1 MDLRSNAAFD
11 AGLQPGTVVDIL
23 RMRAHQSPDQR
34 AYTFLVDG
42 EIEIVIT
49 YAELDRRARAIG
61 SQLQSMGVSKERAL
75 LLYPPGLDF
84 IAAFFGCLYAEVV
97 AVPVPPPSSNRSMA
111 RVQSVMADAQAQL
124 MLGTTAILSMVEHR
138 FARDEQA
145 PSVQYLDTETLA
157 EGLEERWHPPTLA
170 PDTLAY
176 LQYTSGSTGTPKGVM
191 ISHDKLI
198 HNAAVISAAWEVT
211 PDTIHISW
219 MPTFHDLGL
228 VAGVVH
234 PICSG
239 TAMILLSPV
248 SVLLHPARWLQAI
261 SRYKATLSGGPNFAF
276 EVCLQNITPE
286 ERATLDLSSW
296 RLAYN
301 GGEPVRKDTLDRFA
315 AVFESCGFR
324 GDRLRTGY
332 GLAEATLFV
341 SGSLGTVI
349 GKTVKRS
356 ALEQDQVVE
365 AALEDTDGLALVG
378 SGRTYLDQT
387 LLIAH
392 PEVREE
398 CSPGQVG
405 EIWLS
410 GPSVA
415 QGYWN
420 RPQETEQTFNA
431 YLADGRGPFLR
442 TGDLGFLDQGEL
454 FITGRLKDLII
465 IRGRNLYPQDIE
477 QTVEQSHPALR
488 PDAGAALAVD
498 VAGEERLVIIQ
509 EVDRHFQDLPEV
521 VGAIRQAVVQEYE
534 VRPYAVVL
542 IKHGSIPKTSSGK
555 IARHSCTRAF
565 LAGELKVIHSWEES
579 LTPVDDP
586 QVVGAEEHAAE
597 PPTAPRTTKTAAEI
611 EAWLVDQLSRRLG
624 LDPGEIDSRL
634 GFSWYGLDSS
644 DAVRVIGEM
653 ETWLGQRLS
662 PTLAWD
668 YPTIEILAKHL
679 SGAGVQP
686 QSSPVAPTTFQ
697 NDPIAI
703 VGLSCRFP
711 GATNP
716 ESFWLLLRDGV
727 DAVSEIPTDRW
738 DINSFFDPDPAA
750 PGKMYSRWG
759 GFLNHVDQFDP
770 HFFGISPREAACID
784 PQQRLLMEVTWE
796 ALERAGQAPDRLAG
810 SRTGVFIGI
819 SGSDYFQLQMDDP
832 ARIDA
837 YAGTGTALSIAAN
850 RLSYL
855 LDLRGPSIAVDTACS
870 SSLVAVHLA
879 CQSLRSGECSM
890 AIAGGVN
897 IILSPEW
904 NIAFSRARMMAAGG
918 RCKTFDA
925 SADGYVRGEG
935 GAVLVLKRLS
945 DAIANDDQV
954 LAIVRGSAVN
964 QDGRSNGL
972 TAPNGL
978 AQQEVIRAA
987 LEQAGVTADQLSYI
1001 EAHGTGTPLGDPI
1014 EIEAL
1019 TAVLAQS
1026 PTDEP
1031 CYLGSVKTNIGH
1043 LEAAAGMAGLIK
1055 VVQAIQ
1061 HQELPPH
1068 LHLSQLNPYISLAD
1082 TRLVIPTERQSWPTG
1097 ARPRIAGISSFGFGG
1112 TNAHIVVQEAPRS
1125 QALQEQND
1133 RPLHLLT
1140 LSARTEQGL
1149 RELALR
1155 FDNHLAVHPK
1165 ESIADLCFTANTGRS
1180 HFAHRLAV
1188 MTDSAEQLRER
1199 LQAFVAQKKKIPGLM
1214 RAEMTSRH
1222 APKVAFLFTG
1232 QGAQYI
1238 GMGRQL
1244 FDTQPVFRQALKRC
1258 AELLVPYL
1266 EQPLLSVLY
1275 PEDEASSPL
1284 HETIY
1289 TQPALF
1295 ALEYSLFE
1303 LWRSWGIVPDA
1314 VMGHSVGEY
1323 VAACV
1328 AGVLSLED
1336 ALKLIA
1342 LRGRLMYSLP
1352 KDGAM
1357 AVVFADEARVKDA
1370 IAPYQGQLSIAA
1382 VNGPT
1387 NIVISGVEAAVQA
1400 VQERFEA
1407 EEVIIRTLVTSHAF
1421 HSPLMDPILDQFEQE
1436 VREVRFQSPQI
1447 PLISNLTGQV
1457 LEPEELQDARYWR
1470 CHIREAVRFADGIDT
1485 LVDQGYRAFLELG
1498 PSPVLVG
1505 MGKRCRKDREL
1516 TWLGSLDK
1524 DLDDW
1529 RALLTAVAELYLHGK
1544 PVDWNAF
1551 DQDYS
1556 RRRILLPTYPFERN
1570 RCWIEAST
1578 ARLART
1584 DATVEGAGGTA
1595 MSESD
1600 VIITPTTSRQE
1611 IVLSKLCD
1619 ITGRLLRMEPTSV
1632 DVNAHFLEMGADSL
1646 VLVEAV
1652 STIRE
1657 TFGVSLAIRQLFEE
1671 VTTVAEL
1678 AAYIDR
1684 TVPPTVTFDAPASH
1698 VAPTMPDQSHALT
1711 QPDPL
1716 AAPQPLPNVPAPVTS
1731 VQPPFSGSAPISSS
1745 TTASSPSLPAAGV
1758 SPALAQ
1764 PLAPLPTMAGATAEP
1779 TGMLERLMSQQLQ
1792 IMSQQLAL
1800 LSGQTHA
1807 VTAPAAP
1814 PAQLEMLQQPTPTA
1828 AVAAPAVPPSEG
1840 LSARSSAGAVGTPVT
1855 SPVAAPA
1862 ANAETNS
1869 AATGPFVP
1877 YQPIRPGTVGGLSPQ
1892 QQSHLQALIE
1902 RYTRRTARS
1911 KQLTEQFRPVL
1922 ADNRDSAGFRL
1933 STKEMLY
1940 TIHGER
1946 SAGSRMWDVDGNE
1959 YIDITMGYGVHLF
1972 GHAPAFINEA
1982 LEAQLKQGI
1991 QVGPKAYQSGEV
2003 AQLIAE
2009 MTGTERVTF
2018 CNSGTEAVML
2028 AIRLAR
2034 TASGRSKIALFAG
2047 SYHGQSDSVLTRGQN
2062 TSGDAR
2068 TVPSAP
2074 GIPQGMVDDMLV
2086 LDYDN
2091 PESLQTIKAHA
2102 NELAAV
2108 LVEPVQSRRPDLQPR
2123 EFLHELRRLTAETGI
2138 ALIFDE
2144 MITGFRIHP
2153 GGAQA
2158 WFGVQA
2164 DIITYG
2170 KIVGGGMPIGV
2181 VAGKARYLD
2190 GLDGGMW
2197 HYGDTSYP
2205 RAETTF
2211 WAGTF
2216 SKHPLAMAA
2225 ALAVL
2230 TELKRQGP
2238 ALQAR
2243 LNERT
2248 TYLAT
2253 TLNAFF
2259 AAEAVPIRVVHFASL
2274 FRFAFSGNMDLLFYH
2289 LIEKGIYTWEGRNLF
2304 LSTAHTD
2311 EDIECVIQAVKES
2324 IYEMRAG
2331 GFLPPSPSGQ
2341 GSNGGANMS
2350 SYASAAQPGP
2360 LGAAV
2365 SITPSASTGV
2375 VAVEHGTEAH
2385 SASPSRSIS
2394 RGVQFSLI
2402 YFGMYPAEFRPDK
2415 YKVIL
2420 ESAKFAD
2427 QHGFSAVW
2435 LPERHFLPLGGFS
2448 PNPSVLGAAIARETQ
2463 RLHIRAGSVVLPL
2476 QHPIRVAEEWSV
2488 VDNIS
2493 QGRAGISFTSGWSPD
2508 DFVFSPESY
2517 ENRHQIMLDR
2527 IETIR
2532 SLWRGESIEVH
2543 GGTGKINQVK
2553 LFPMPMQREV
2563 PIWLT
2568 LVRNTEMYI
2577 KAGAIGAGIL
2587 TNLQDQK
2594 IEDLAKNI
2602 AMYRASLAEHG
2613 FDPESGHVTVLLHT
2627 LVGDD
2632 IHHIKEHARKP
2643 FCDYIRGF
2651 LGIGTNLLKFLGI
2664 GQDRIV
2670 NLDRYSE
2677 SEIDDLLSLAYER
2690 YWHTSALIGTPESCA
2705 KIVDSLIEIGV
2716 DEIACFVDF
2725 VSSDVALQN
2734 LPGLNRLKER
2744 YQNGSAARRV
2754 SPLVHRR
2761 TVDLPR
2767 NGNGRVSPRSEMVT
2781 QQVAAVAPAQIVADG
2796 NGAASPVAIHTV
2808 REMPLTEAQQHF
2820 WLFAQLREEAL
2831 IAGNDSTALRLH
2843 GSLQV
2848 AALHHALQQ
2857 VVDRHDALRTTID
2870 PSGEVQ
2876 RVAPTLTIDLPV
2888 IDFSQIENAER
2899 EAHVTRWLTEERRQ
2913 PFDLVNGPLLRCHL
2927 LRLEEQ
2933 HHLLVL
2939 TIHHIVI
2946 DGWSFNLIVQELG
2959 AIYSAACLGKS
2970 AELPAPMQFETYVR
2984 WQESQRQDS
2993 ARTVS
2998 EDFWLK
3004 QFSHGVP
3011 VVELPTDRPRP
3022 AIKTFAGAME
3032 TMWLDRS
3039 TLNALKKLSGQH
3051 GSTLFMTLLAG
3062 FKVLLQRLTGQEE
3075 FAVGISSAERALA
3088 GSQNLVGYCINLM
3101 PVRTRVSGDQPF
3113 TGYLSTV
3120 KQTLLDSYEHT
3131 NYPFGDLVRK
3141 LNPVRDLSRPQL
3153 LEVVFNLDRAAS
3165 ITTMGDLAVTMVRPP
3180 VSFTQFDLYLNALEL
3195 NGELQLDFMY
3205 DTDLLDRTTMLRW
3218 MGHFQ
3223 TLVQSIIADPHQM
3236 IAGLSL
3242 LNEQEQRQVLVE
3254 WNATQAAYPHERCF
3268 HELFEAQVERTPD
3281 DSAVIFEAE
3290 RLTYRELNQRA
3301 NQLAHHLREL
3311 GVGPEVMV
3319 GVCMERSPELV
3330 VGLLGVLKAGGAY
3343 VALDPAYP
3351 QDRLAFM
3358 LRDSQAAVLLTQE
3371 RLIERFPQQTPL
3383 VCLDRDWE
3391 RIAQE
3396 PRENV
3401 GGRMQPAHL
3410 AYVIYTSG
3418 STGTPKGT
3426 LLTHQ
3431 GLVNYLS
3438 WCIREYAVA
3447 DGQGTPVHSSLAFD
3461 LTITSLFSSLLVGR
3475 PVMLLPEAQGV
3486 DALAGALRAG
3496 GDFSLV
3502 KITPAHLELLSQQ
3515 LQAEKA
3521 ADRTR
3526 AFIIGGEALMAE
3538 TLAFWRTHAPGTRL
3552 INEYGP
3558 TETVVGCCI
3567 YEAPPALTST
3577 GPVPIGRP
3585 IANVQMY
3592 VLDQRLQPTPIGVPG
3607 EIYIG
3612 GAGVARGYL
3621 KRPALTAERFIPDP
3635 FSSSPGARLYKTGDL
3650 ARYRPDGNIEYL
3662 GRTDH
3667 QVKLRGFRIELG
3679 EIETVL
3685 AQYPTVRESVVIMRE
3700 DTPGDQRLVAYVSLR
3715 ESSATN
3721 HQPTAEPAA
3730 KSPEQ
3735 PGSTELRRFLQ
3746 QRLPEY
3752 MVPSAIVVLEEL
3764 PLTSNGKVDR
3774 KALPMPDR
3782 SRSQLDHTHVAPRNE
3797 LEQAIALIWQEVLG
3811 VERLSV
3817 EDNFFDLGGHSLLV
3831 MRMKTRL
3838 QEISN
3843 KDISLIELF
3852 QYSTISALATH
3863 LSQEHATQPS
3873 LQQSYERAETRKA
3886 FTRQRQLRQQY
3897 QVTRQEQGAKGE

>member
-1 MDLRSNAAFD
+1 MDLRSNAAFN
-11 AGLQPGTVVDIL
+11 AGSQPVTVVDIL

-49 YAELDRRARAIG
+49 YAELDRRARAIA

-84 IAAFFGCLYAEVV
+84 IAAFFGCLYAEVI

-111 RVQSVMADAQAQL
+111 RVQSVIADSQAQL
-124 MLGTTAILSMVEHR
+124 MLGTTAILAMVEHR
-138 FARDEQA
+138 FARDEHA
-145 PSVQYLDTETLA
+145 PAVSYLDTETLA
-157 EGLEERWHPPTLA
+157 EGLEEHWQPPTLM

-234 PICSG
+234 PICTG

-261 SRYKATLSGGPNFAF
+261 SHYKATLSGGPNFAF

-301 GGEPVRKDTLDRFA
+301 GGEPVRKDTLERFA
-315 AVFESCGFR
+315 AVFESCGFQ
-324 GDRLRTGY
+324 GERLRAGY

-341 SGSLGTVI
+341 SGSLDKVI
-349 GKTVKRS
+349 TKTVKRS

-365 AALEDTDGLALVG
+365 ATLEDQDGLGLVG

-387 LLIAH
+387 LMIVQ
-392 PEVREE
+392 PELRVE
-398 CSPGQVG
+398 CAPGQVG
-405 EIWLS
+405 EIWLT

-420 RPQETEQTFNA
+420 RPQESEQTFRA

-442 TGDLGFLDQGEL
+442 TGDLGFLDQEEL

-477 QTVEQSHPALR
+477 QTVEQSHSALR

-498 VAGEERLVIIQ
+498 VGGEERLVIIQ
-509 EVDRHFQDLPEV
+509 EVDRHFEDLAEV
-521 VGAIRQAVVQEYE
+521 IGAVRQAVAQEYE

-542 IKHGSIPKTSSGK
+542 IKQGSIPKTSSGK

-565 LAGELKVIHSWEES
+565 LAGELKVIHRWEEN
-579 LTPVDDP
+579 PAPADD
-586 QVVGAEEHAAE
+586 QQAVSAEEHAEERMEDRAE
-597 PPTAPRTTKTAAEI
+597 ERVDELPAAPRPTKTTAEI
-611 EAWLVDQLSRRLG
+611 EAWLVEQLSRRLG
-624 LDPGEIDSRL
+624 LEPKELDIRVE
-634 GFSWYGLDSS
+634 FSWYGLDSS

-653 ETWLGQRLS
+653 ETWLGRRLS

-679 SGAGVQP
+679 SGSVDQP
-686 QSSPVAPTTFQ
+686 QISVVPQTTTVFQ

-703 VGLSCRFP
+703 VGMSCRFP
-711 GATNP
+711 GATSP
-716 ESFWLLLRDGV
+716 EAFWLMLRDGI
-727 DAVSEIPTDRW
+727 DAVSEIPADRW
-738 DINSFFDPDPAA
+738 DINTFFDPDPAA

-770 HFFGISPREAACID
+770 LFFGISPREAACID
-784 PQQRLLMEVTWE
+784 PQQRLLMEVAWE

-819 SGSDYFQLQMDDP
+819 SGSDYFQLQMDQP
-832 ARIDA
+832 ERIDA

-879 CQSLRSGECSM
+879 CQSLRSGECTM

-987 LEQAGVTADQLSYI
+987 LEQAGATPDQLGYI

-1026 PTDEP
+1026 PTDQP

-1043 LEAAAGMAGLIK
+1043 LEAAAGMAGMIK
-1055 VVQAIQ
+1055 VVQALQ

-1068 LHLSQLNPYISLAD
+1068 LHLSQLNPYISLSD
-1082 TRLVIPTERQSWPTG
+1082 TRLVIPRERQSWAAG
-1097 ARPRIAGISSFGFGG
+1097 ARPRLAGISSFGFGG
-1112 TNAHIVVQEAPRS
+1112 TNAHIVLEEAPLPHI
-1125 QALQEQND
+1125 AQEEND

-1149 RELALR
+1149 RDLAIR
-1155 FDNHLAVHPK
+1155 YDNHLAVHPQA
-1165 ESIADLCFTANTGRS
+1165 SIADLCFTANTGRS
-1180 HFAHRLAV
+1180 QFAHRLAV
-1188 MTDSAEQLRER
+1188 IADSGEQLRER
-1199 LQAFVAQKKKIPGLM
+1199 LQDFAAQKKKISGLM

-1222 APKVAFLFTG
+1222 APKVVFLFTG

-1244 FDTQPVFRQALKRC
+1244 FNTQPTFRQALQRC

-1266 EQPLLSVLY
+1266 EQPLLSVLF

-1284 HETIY
+1284 NETAY

-1295 ALEYSLFE
+1295 ALEYALFE
-1303 LWRSWGIVPDA
+1303 MWRSWGIVPDA

-1328 AGVLSLED
+1328 AGVFSLED

-1342 LRGRLMYSLP
+1342 LRARLMNSLP

-1357 AVVFADEARVKDA
+1357 AVVFANEARVLDA
-1370 IAPYQGQLSIAA
+1370 IAPYPGQLSIAA

-1407 EEVIIRTLVTSHAF
+1407 EEVIIRTLTTSHAF
-1421 HSPLMDPILDQFEQE
+1421 HSPLMEPILDQFEQE
-1436 VREVRFQSPQI
+1436 LHEIRFQSPQI
-1447 PLISNLTGQV
+1447 PLVSNLTGQV
-1457 LEPEELQDARYWR
+1457 LEPDQIQDARYWSR
-1470 CHIREAVRFADGIDT
+1470 HIRDAVRFADGINT
-1485 LVDQGYRAFLELG
+1485 LVDQGYHTFLELG

-1505 MGKRCRKDREL
+1505 MGKRCRKDAGL
-1516 TWLGSLDK
+1516 VWQGSLDK

-1529 RALLTAVAELYLHGK
+1529 RALLTSVGELYLHGK

-1556 RRRILLPTYPFERN
+1556 RRRILLPTYPFERQ
-1570 RCWIEAST
+1570 RCWIEAPTVRPVST
-1578 ARLART
+1578 NAI
-1584 DATVEGAGGTA
+1584 VEAAGGTA
-1595 MSESD
+1595 LLESNL
-1600 VIITPTTSRQE
+1600 IITPTPSRE
-1611 IVLSKLCD
+1611 EVVLSKLCD
-1619 ITGRLLRMEPTSV
+1619 ITGQLLRMDPTSV

-1671 VTTVAEL
+1671 VTTVAQL

-1684 TVPPTVTFDAPASH
+1684 TVPPTVTFAAPAAQVAHDIHDPAQTLSQP
-1698 VAPTMPDQSHALT
+1698 APTPS
-1711 QPDPL
+1711 
-1716 AAPQPLPNVPAPVTS
+1716 VSAPVMP
-1731 VQPPFSGSAPISSS
+1731 VQQPVASTPIAGS
-1745 TTASSPSLPAAGV
+1745 TTTAAPSLPVAG
-1758 SPALAQ
+1758 PAQ
-1764 PLAPLPTMAGATAEP
+1764 PFAPLPAMAGTAAEAG
-1779 TGMLERLMSQQLQ
+1779 GMLERLMSQQLQ

-1800 LSGQTHA
+1800 LSGQPHH
-1807 VTAPAAP
+1807 VAPTSPPAP
-1814 PAQLEMLQQPTPTA
+1814 PAMPQQPTTA
-1828 AVAAPAVPPSEG
+1828 AVGAVPSVPSGEQRSAVASAGNAAAAASSPTVAPLANMEATSAAPA
-1840 LSARSSAGAVGTPVT
+1840 
-1855 SPVAAPA
+1855 
-1862 ANAETNS
+1862 
-1869 AATGPFVP
+1869 PFVP
-1877 YQPIRPGTVGGLSPQ
+1877 YQPITPGTVGGLSPQ
-1892 QQSHLQALIE
+1892 QQSHVQALIE

-1946 SAGSRMWDVDGNE
+1946 SAGSKMWDVDGNE

-1972 GHAPAFINEA
+1972 GHAPSFINEA

-1991 QVGPKAYQSGEV
+1991 QVGPKAHQSGQV

-2009 MTGTERVTF
+2009 LTGMERVTF

-2028 AIRLAR
+2028 ALRLAR

-2047 SYHGQSDSVLTRGQN
+2047 SYHGQSDSVLTRAQRGE
-2062 TSGDAR
+2062 AR
-2068 TVPSAP
+2068 AVPSAP
-2074 GIPQGMVDDMLV
+2074 GIPQAMVDDVLV

-2091 PESLQTIKAHA
+2091 PASLDTIKAHA

-2164 DIITYG
+2164 DLATYG

-2181 VAGKARYLD
+2181 VAGKARYMD

-2197 HYGDTSYP
+2197 QYGDASYP

-2225 ALAVL
+2225 AQAVL

-2253 TLNAFF
+2253 TLNEFF
-2259 AAEAVPIRVVHFASL
+2259 AAEAVPIRVIHFASL
-2274 FRFAFSGNMDLLFYH
+2274 FRFSFSGNMDLLFYH
-2289 LIEKGIYTWEGRNLF
+2289 LVEKGIYTWEGRNLF

-2311 EDIECVIQAVKES
+2311 DDLERVIQAVKES

-2331 GFLPPSPSGQ
+2331 GFLPPRSGP
-2341 GSNGGANMS
+2341 GSNGSDPSTGQVR
-2350 SYASAAQPGP
+2350 AAQPGP
-2360 LGAAV
+2360 LGATPA
-2365 SITPSASTGV
+2365 IAPSASTAVG
-2375 VAVEHGTEAH
+2375 AVEQGINGQYAH
-2385 SASPSRSIS
+2385 SSRSIS
-2394 RGVQFSLI
+2394 RGMQFSLI
-2402 YFGMYPAEFRPDK
+2402 YFGMYPAEFKPDK
-2415 YKVIL
+2415 YNVIL

-2448 PNPSVLGAAIARETQ
+2448 PNPSVVAAAIASVTQ
-2463 RLHIRAGSVVLPL
+2463 RLHIRAGSVVGPL
-2476 QHPIRVAEEWSV
+2476 QHPIRVAEEWSI

-2493 QGRAGISFTSGWSPD
+2493 QGRTGISFTSGWSPD

-2532 SLWRGESIEVH
+2532 SLWRGEPIAVH
-2543 GGTGKINQVK
+2543 GGTGKLNHVK
-2553 LFPMPMQREV
+2553 LSPMPMQREV

-2602 AMYRASLAEHG
+2602 ALYRASLAEHG

-2632 IHHIKEHARKP
+2632 LEQIKEQGRQP

-2725 VSSDVALQN
+2725 VSADVALGN

-2744 YQNGSAARRV
+2744 YQHGSAAQRV
-2754 SPLVHRR
+2754 SPLVLKQ
-2761 TVDLPR
+2761 TVDTTLK
-2767 NGNGRVSPRSEMVT
+2767 GNGQLDLRSET
-2781 QQVAAVAPAQIVADG
+2781 AAAVATAQIVADG
-2796 NGAASPVAIHTV
+2796 NQAASRVEAQTV
-2808 REMPLTEAQQHF
+2808 REIPLTEAQQHF

-2831 IAGNDSTALRLH
+2831 IAGNDSTALRLQ
-2843 GSLQV
+2843 GSLQT
-2848 AALHHALQQ
+2848 AALHRALQQ
-2857 VVDRHDALRTTID
+2857 VVERHDALRTTID
-2870 PSGEVQ
+2870 PEGEVQ
-2876 RVAPTLTIDLPV
+2876 RVAPALTIDLPV
-2888 IDFSQIENAER
+2888 IDFSQLDSAER
-2899 EAHVTRWLTEERRQ
+2899 EAQVTRWLTEERRQ

-2933 HHLLVL
+2933 QHLLVL

-2959 AIYSAACLGKS
+2959 AIYSAACVGKT
-2970 AELPAPMQFETYVR
+2970 AELPTPMQFETYVQ
-2984 WQESQRQDS
+2984 WQESQRQDP
-2993 ARTVS
+2993 ARTAS

-3004 QFSHGVP
+3004 QFPHGVP
-3011 VVELPTDRPRP
+3011 VVELPTDRSRP

-3032 TMWLDRS
+3032 TIWLDRS
-3039 TLNALKKLSGQH
+3039 TLTALKKLSGRS
-3051 GSTLFMTLLAG
+3051 GSTLFMTLLAA
-3062 FKVLLQRLTGQEE
+3062 FKVLLQRLSGEEE
-3075 FAVGISSAERALA
+3075 FAVGISSAERALP
-3088 GSQNLVGYCINLM
+3088 GSQNLVGYCINLV
-3101 PVRTRVSGDQPF
+3101 PVRTRVSGAQSF
-3113 TGYLSTV
+3113 AEYLTTV

-3131 NYPFGDLVRK
+3131 NYPFGNLVRK

-3165 ITTMGDLAVTMVRPP
+3165 ITSMGDLDVRMVRPP

-3205 DTDLLDRTTMLRW
+3205 DTDLLDRTTILRW

-3223 TLVQSIIADPHQM
+3223 TLLQSIIADPHQL

-3242 LNEQEQRQVLVE
+3242 LNEQEQRQLLVE
-3254 WNATQAAYPHERCF
+3254 WNATQADYPHERCF

-3281 DSAVIFEAE
+3281 NIAVIFEAE
-3290 RLTYRELNQRA
+3290 RLSYRELNQRA
-3301 NQLAHHLREL
+3301 NRLAHHLRAQ

-3319 GVCMERSPELV
+3319 GVCMERSPNLV

-3343 VALDPAYP
+3343 IALDPAYP
-3351 QDRLAFM
+3351 EERLAFM
-3358 LRDSQAAVLLTQE
+3358 LRDSQAAVVLTQQ
-3371 RLIERFPQQTPL
+3371 RLVARFPQQTQL

-3391 RIAQE
+3391 QIAQQ
-3396 PRENV
+3396 PHENLAV
-3401 GGRMQPAHL
+3401 GMQPEQL
-3410 AYVIYTSG
+3410 AYIIYTSG

-3438 WCIREYAVA
+3438 WCIGEYAVA
-3447 DGQGTPVHSSLAFD
+3447 DGQGSPVHSSIAFD

-3475 PVMLLPEAQGV
+3475 SVTLLPEAQGV

-3502 KITPAHLELLSQQ
+3502 KITPAHLDLLSQQ

-3538 TLAFWRTHAPGTRL
+3538 TVAFWRKHAPGTRL

-3567 YEAPPALTST
+3567 YEVPPSLPDT
-3577 GPVPIGRP
+3577 GTIPIGRP
-3585 IANVQMY
+3585 IANMQMY
-3592 VLDQRLQPTPIGVPG
+3592 VLDQRLQPAPIGVPG

-3612 GAGVARGYL
+3612 GVSVARGYL
-3621 KRPALTAERFIPDP
+3621 KRPGLTAERFIPDP
-3635 FSSSPGARLYKTGDL
+3635 FNSRPGARLYKSGDL
-3650 ARYRPDGNIEYL
+3650 ARYRPDGTIEYL

-3685 AQYPTVRESVVIMRE
+3685 AQHPTVRESVVIMRE
-3700 DTPGDQRLVAYVSLR
+3700 DTPGDQRLAAYVALR
-3715 ESSATN
+3715 ESPE
-3721 HQPTAEPAA
+3721 PTAESAA
-3730 KSPEQ
+3730 KSQEQ
-3735 PGSTELRRFLQ
+3735 HSSSELHRFLQ

-3752 MVPSAIVVLEEL
+3752 MVPAAIVVLDAL

-3782 SRSQLDHTHVAPRNE
+3782 SRSALDHAHVEPRNE
-3797 LEQAIALIWQEVLG
+3797 LEQKIALIWQEVLG
-3811 VERLSV
+3811 IEKLGV

-3843 KDISLIELF
+3843 KEISLIELF
-3852 QYSTISALATH
+3852 QYSTISALAAY
-3863 LSQEHATQPS
+3863 LSQEQATQPS

-3886 FTRQRQLRQQY
+3886 FSKQRQLRQQH